1 MGISIHDLPKH
12 YPETQ
17 QFYSVIIDDDRI
29 RTVVTKHSS
38 TVDHWISRIY
48 SDYNGVLDHLI
59 VGLDLE
65 WKPTYDRYRNQV
77 ATLQLCVGRR
87 CLIFQ
92 IKHADEIPSSLVEFL
107 GDPDFTFVGVRI
119 DEDIQKLDDDY
130 DLEVG
135 VAVDLRYLAAD
146 RYNSKA
152 LKNAGLMGLAGIVLN
167 YGDIE
172 KPRHVT
178 MSNWEDYWLSLD
190 QIKYACVDAYV
201 SFEIGK
207 ELL

>member
-1 MGISIHDLPKH
+1 MGISIHDLPNH

-17 QFYSVIIDDDRI
+17 QVYSVIIDDDRI

-59 VGLDLE
+59 VGLDVE
-65 WKPTYDRYRNQV
+65 WKPAY
-77 ATLQLCVGRR
+77 G
-87 CLIFQ
+87 
-92 IKHADEIPSSLVEFL
+92 HEIPHSLVEFL
-107 GDPDFTFVGVRI
+107 GDPDFTFVGVGI
-119 DEDIQKLDDDY
+119 GEDVQKLDDDY
-130 DLEVG
+130 DLEVED
-135 VAVDLRYLAAD
+135 AVDLRYLAAD

-152 LKNAGLMGLAGIVLN
+152 LKNAELMGLAGIVLN

-178 MSNWEDYWLSLD
+178 MSNWEDYWLFLD

-201 SFEIGK
+201 SFQICK